1 MRTDA
6 NRHSPPGA
14 LRPASGRRRYPSAVF
29 GGLAE
34 MLRRGGWVT
43 TAVVVASA
51 LIAILALAGSA
62 WRIRGPMRSDIGL
75 GAAVSAM
82 VMEAGSGEVLY
93 EQSSER
99 RIPPASLAKLMT
111 VLLAVEAVE
120 SGQAS
125 MLDLV
130 VVSKRAASMGGSQV
144 WLGAGERY
152 TLGQLLESVMI
163 ASANDSAVAVAEY
176 LAGSERQF
184 VALMMRR
191 AGELG
196 MRNTRFVNATGL
208 PSEQG
213 EGDGYTTAF
222 DMACLALEALGHPA
236 ILEWSRTRSKVFR
249 NHPLF
254 IMNNTNPLLGRYP
267 GCDGLKTGHTE
278 AAGYH
283 LVATARAD
291 GVRLVA
297 VIMHAGNEEE
307 RATSC
312 ARLLDHGFAA
322 LRATN
327 AARSTAEPGAR

>member
-1 MRTDA
+1 
-6 NRHSPPGA
+6 
-14 LRPASGRRRYPSAVF
+14 
-29 GGLAE
+29 
-34 MLRRGGWVT
+34 MLRRGVWVT
-43 TAVVVASA
+43 IAVVVASA
-51 LIAILALAGSA
+51 LIAILALVGAV

-75 GAAVSAM
+75 GAAVSAI
-82 VMEAGSGEVLY
+82 VMEASSGEVLY
-93 EQSSER
+93 EQSPER

-130 VVSKRAASMGGSQV
+130 TVSRRAASMGGSQV

-163 ASANDSAVAVAEY
+163 ASANDSAVAVAEH

-208 PSEQG
+208 PAEQG

-267 GCDGLKTGHTE
+267 GCDGLKTGHTD

-283 LVATARAD
+283 LIATARAND
-291 GVRLVA
+291 VRLVS
-297 VIMHAGNEEE
+297 VIMHAGTDEA
-307 RATSC
+307 RAAGC
-312 ARLLDHGFAA
+312 AGLLDYGFAA
-322 LRATN
+322 LHSG
-327 AARSTAEPGAR
+327 STEELGARNSMRVRVGFAGNSN

>member
-1 MRTDA
+1 
-6 NRHSPPGA
+6 
-14 LRPASGRRRYPSAVF
+14 
-29 GGLAE
+29 
-34 MLRRGGWVT
+34 MLRRGGRVT
-43 TAVVVASA
+43 IEVALASA
-51 LIAILALAGSA
+51 LIAVVALAGA
-62 WRIRGPMRSDIGL
+62 VWRIRGPMRPMRSGIGL
-75 GAAVSAM
+75 GAAVSAI
-82 VMEAGSGEVLY
+82 VVEADSGEVLY
-93 EQSSER
+93 EQSPER

-130 VVSKRAASMGGSQV
+130 TVSKRAASMGGFQV

-152 TLGQLLESVMI
+152 TLGRLLESAMI
-163 ASANDSAVAVAEY
+163 ASANDSAVAVAEH

-184 VALMMRR
+184 VGLMMRR

-208 PSEQG
+208 PAEQG
-213 EGDGYTTAF
+213 DDDGYTTAF
-222 DMACLALEALGHPA
+222 DMARLALEALGHPA
-236 ILEWSRTRSKVFR
+236 ILEWSSTPSKVFR

-254 IMNNTNPLLGRYP
+254 ILNNTNPLLGRYP

-283 LVATARAD
+283 LIATARAD
-291 GVRLVA
+291 GVRLVV

-307 RATSC
+307 RVTSC
-312 ARLLDHGFAA
+312 ARLLDYGFAA
-322 LRATN
+322 LRAAN
-327 AARSTAEPGAR
+327 AARSTAGPGAR

>member
-1 MRTDA
+1 
-6 NRHSPPGA
+6 
-14 LRPASGRRRYPSAVF
+14 
-29 GGLAE
+29 

-43 TAVVVASA
+43 ITVVVARALAAVVA
-51 LIAILALAGSA
+51 LIAIVALAGSA
-62 WRIRGPMRSDIGL
+62 WRIHSPMRPMRPMRSGIGL
-75 GAAVSAM
+75 GAAVSAI
-82 VMEAGSGEVLY
+82 VVEADSGEILY
-93 EQSSER
+93 GQSAER

-111 VLLAVEAVE
+111 VLLAAEAVE
-120 SGQAS
+120 SGHAS
-125 MLDLV
+125 MMDLV
-130 VVSKRAASMGGSQV
+130 TVSRHAASMGGSQV

-163 ASANDSAVAVAEY
+163 ASANDSAVAVAEH

-184 VALMMRR
+184 VALMMKR

-208 PSEQG
+208 PAEQG

-267 GCDGLKTGHTE
+267 GCDGLKTGHTD

-283 LVATARAD
+283 LIATARAD
-291 GVRLVA
+291 GVRLVC
-297 VIMHAGNEEE
+297 VIMHALTDEA
-307 RATSC
+307 RAAGC
-312 ARLLDHGFAA
+312 AGLLDYGFAA
-322 LRATN
+322 WHAGN
-327 AARSTAEPGAR
+327 TAERSAEAQAGLGARDSMRVH

>member
-1 MRTDA
+1 
-6 NRHSPPGA
+6 
-14 LRPASGRRRYPSAVF
+14 
-29 GGLAE
+29 

-43 TAVVVASA
+43 ITVVVARALAAVVA
-51 LIAILALAGSA
+51 LIAIVALAGSA
-62 WRIRGPMRSDIGL
+62 WRIHSPMRPMRSGIGL
-75 GAAVSAM
+75 GAAVSAI
-82 VMEAGSGEVLY
+82 VVEADSGEILY
-93 EQSSER
+93 GQSAER

-111 VLLAVEAVE
+111 VLLAAEAVE
-120 SGQAS
+120 SGHAS
-125 MLDLV
+125 MMDLV
-130 VVSKRAASMGGSQV
+130 TVSRRAASMGGSQV

-163 ASANDSAVAVAEY
+163 ASANDSAVAVAEH

-184 VALMMRR
+184 VALMMKR

-208 PSEQG
+208 PAEQG

-283 LVATARAD
+283 LIATARAD

-307 RATSC
+307 RVTSC

>member
-1 MRTDA
+1 
-6 NRHSPPGA
+6 
-14 LRPASGRRRYPSAVF
+14 
-29 GGLAE
+29 
-34 MLRRGGWVT
+34 MLRRGGRVT
-43 TAVVVASA
+43 IAVVVASA
-51 LIAILALAGSA
+51 LIAIVAIVGAV
-62 WRIRGPMRSDIGL
+62 WRIRGPMRSGIGL
-75 GAAVSAM
+75 GAAVSAI
-82 VMEAGSGEVLY
+82 VMEASSGEVLY
-93 EQSSER
+93 EQSPER

-130 VVSKRAASMGGSQV
+130 TVSRRAASMGGSQV

-163 ASANDSAVAVAEY
+163 ASANDSAVAVAEH

-184 VALMMRR
+184 VALMMKR

-208 PSEQG
+208 PAEQG
-213 EGDGYTTAF
+213 EGHGYTTAF

-267 GCDGLKTGHTE
+267 GCDGLKTGHTD

-283 LVATARAD
+283 LIATARAD
-291 GVRLVA
+291 GVRLVC
-297 VIMHAGNEEE
+297 VIMHALTDEA
-307 RATSC
+307 RAAGC
-312 ARLLDHGFAA
+312 AGLLDYGFAA
-322 LRATN
+322 WHAGN
-327 AARSTAEPGAR
+327 TAERSAEAQAGLGARDSMRVH

>member
-1 MRTDA
+1 
-6 NRHSPPGA
+6 
-14 LRPASGRRRYPSAVF
+14 
-29 GGLAE
+29 
-34 MLRRGGWVT
+34 MLRRGGRVT
-43 TAVVVASA
+43 IAVVVASA
-51 LIAILALAGSA
+51 LIAIVAIVGAV

-75 GAAVSAM
+75 GAAVSAI
-82 VMEAGSGEVLY
+82 VMEASSGEVLY
-93 EQSSER
+93 EQSPER

-130 VVSKRAASMGGSQV
+130 TVSRRAASMGGSQV

-163 ASANDSAVAVAEY
+163 ASANDSAVAVAEH

-208 PSEQG
+208 PAEQG

-267 GCDGLKTGHTE
+267 GCDGLKTGHTD

-283 LVATARAD
+283 LIATARAD
-291 GVRLVA
+291 GVRLVC
-297 VIMHAGNEEE
+297 VIMHALTDEA
-307 RATSC
+307 RAAGC
-312 ARLLDHGFAA
+312 AGLLDYGFAA
-322 LRATN
+322 WHAGN
-327 AARSTAEPGAR
+327 TAERSAEAQAGLGARDSMRVH

>member
-1 MRTDA
+1 
-6 NRHSPPGA
+6 
-14 LRPASGRRRYPSAVF
+14 
-29 GGLAE
+29 
-34 MLRRGGWVT
+34 MLRRGGRVT
-43 TAVVVASA
+43 IAVVVASA
-51 LIAILALAGSA
+51 LIAIVAIVGAV

-75 GAAVSAM
+75 GAAVSAI
-82 VMEAGSGEVLY
+82 VMEASSGEVLY
-93 EQSSER
+93 EQSPER

-130 VVSKRAASMGGSQV
+130 TVSRRAASMGGSQV

-163 ASANDSAVAVAEY
+163 ASANDSAVAVAEH

-208 PSEQG
+208 PAEQG

-267 GCDGLKTGHTE
+267 GCDGLKTGHTD

-283 LVATARAD
+283 LIATARAND
-291 GVRLVA
+291 VRLVS
-297 VIMHAGNEEE
+297 VIMHAGTDEA
-307 RATSC
+307 RAAGC
-312 ARLLDHGFAA
+312 AGLLDYGFAA
-322 LRATN
+322 LHSG
-327 AARSTAEPGAR
+327 STAELGARNSMRVRVGFVGNSN

>member
-1 MRTDA
+1 
-6 NRHSPPGA
+6 
-14 LRPASGRRRYPSAVF
+14 
-29 GGLAE
+29 
-34 MLRRGGWVT
+34 MLRRGVWVT
-43 TAVVVASA
+43 IAVVVASA
-51 LIAILALAGSA
+51 LIAILALVGAV

-75 GAAVSAM
+75 GAAVSAI
-82 VMEAGSGEVLY
+82 VMEASSGEVLY
-93 EQSSER
+93 EQSPER

-130 VVSKRAASMGGSQV
+130 TVSRRAASMGGSQV

-163 ASANDSAVAVAEY
+163 ASANDSAVAVAEH

-208 PSEQG
+208 PAEQG

-267 GCDGLKTGHTE
+267 GCDGLKTGHTD

-283 LVATARAD
+283 LIATARAD
-291 GVRLVA
+291 GVRLVC
-297 VIMHAGNEEE
+297 VIMHALTDEA
-307 RATSC
+307 RAAGC
-312 ARLLDHGFAA
+312 AGLLDYGFAA
-322 LRATN
+322 WHAGN
-327 AARSTAEPGAR
+327 TAERSAEAQAGLGARDSMRVH